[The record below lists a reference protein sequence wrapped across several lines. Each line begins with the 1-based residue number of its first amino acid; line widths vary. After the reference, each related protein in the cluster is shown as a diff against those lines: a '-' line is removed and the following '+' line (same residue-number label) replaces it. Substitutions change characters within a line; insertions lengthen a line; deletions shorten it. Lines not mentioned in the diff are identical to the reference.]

1 LVFGRLTT
9 EALSYISKFEQLSG
23 IGINGSPVTD
33 SGLAELAKAKGL
45 QDLTLEYCTGPFT
58 GAGLKHLAS
67 LPLLRHLTLR
77 GTPLDESSVGSLK
90 LLTSLRVLD
99 VGQTQRVADDIVD
112 LHKALPKCAIVWD
125 GGLIVPGMEGER
137 EAKQPK

>member
-1 LVFGRLTT
+1 M
-9 EALSYISKFEQLSG
+9 
-23 IGINGSPVTD
+23 NGSPID
-33 SGLAELAKAKGL
+33 NSGLAELAKAKGL
-45 QDLTLEYCTGPFT
+45 QDLTLEWCTGPLT
-58 GAGLKHLAS
+58 GAGFKHLAS

-99 VGQTQRVADDIVD
+99 VSQTQRVAADIVE

-125 GGLIVPGMEGER
+125 GGLMLPGMEGER
-137 EAKQPK
+137 GAKQP